1 MANYEKFQYIS
12 NSEKEIRF
20 PRTPSTWVGE
30 PNYRDILRLRVTA
43 GGGMGGSLWVEYV
56 DRNDYRVVNVGG
68 VEMVEY
74 HRVGTMGSSPER
86 VTLNPKN
93 IVSIEEFELIICTYY
108 SRNPYFEIGEHTLY
122 LIANDGHRVRLVN
135 EF

>member
-20 PRTPSTWVGE
+20 PRTPSTWVGD

-43 GGGMGGSLWVEYV
+43 GGGVGGSLWVEYV

-93 IVSIEEFELIICTYY
+93 IVSIEEFELITCTYY
-108 SRNPYFEIGEHTLY
+108 SRNPYFEIGEYTLY